1 MLKYRGTKVYPKA
14 IENAI
19 TGISGVHN
27 YVIEAFTGDD
37 FSDKVIV
44 KIGSEK
50 RNESFKRLL
59 CAQIAANARVIPIVK
74 FASTRE
80 IYSLQNDNGKNRKP
94 KTFIDHRKINTK

>member
-19 TGISGVHN
+19 AGINGVHN

-37 FSDKVIV
+37 FSDKVVV
-44 KIGSEK
+44 KIGSKKE
-50 RNESFKRLL
+50 NESFRRLL

-74 FASTRE
+74 FTSIQK
-80 IYSLQNDNGKNRKP
+80 IYSLQSDNGKNRKP
-94 KTFIDHRKINTK
+94 KTFIDHRNTKAK